1 MVFVPVVEIRKLPSF
16 LSFKRIGRKK
26 TKKPTAETHELF
38 HGSFGSDVWD
48 PFDLLN
54 TEAVNESTLES
65 TDNSSDGA
73 APDLASCSNG
83 SSDNSG
89 TRRSVDGWIGKKPTV
104 SEMVEKVELKTKGFF
119 ARGTFGGGCGNG
131 SGGGV
136 GGGIEFGSGRR
147 IPPGT
152 VSPAPETRQSETSHI
167 AGSRAQSAAEVGLAI
182 GSIVQSAVRS
192 PSPRRQPGDVIAD
205 YRANFDL
212 RRAIEQEDVTINEE
226 DRAFLELA
234 AMTLADEMRSI
245 RSRYQALAI
254 GRPGSEGGGCDD
266 GDRGDACR
274 SFLTTRGDDVKAHT
288 KTKEGTALGVDTA
301 EDGIEEN

>member
-1 MVFVPVVEIRKLPSF
+1 MWCSGAARLLLCVAHFLRYNVSSDLFNTSSDPLKISYDVLRSFATDEREKEPTMVFVPVVEIRKLPSF

-104 SEMVEKVELKTKGFF
+104 SEMVEKVELKT
-119 ARGTFGGGCGNG
+119 
-131 SGGGV
+131 
-136 GGGIEFGSGRR
+136 
-147 IPPGT
+147 
-152 VSPAPETRQSETSHI
+152 
-167 AGSRAQSAAEVGLAI
+167 
-182 GSIVQSAVRS
+182 
-192 PSPRRQPGDVIAD
+192 
-205 YRANFDL
+205 
-212 RRAIEQEDVTINEE
+212 
-226 DRAFLELA
+226 
-234 AMTLADEMRSI
+234 
-245 RSRYQALAI
+245 
-254 GRPGSEGGGCDD
+254 
-266 GDRGDACR
+266 
-274 SFLTTRGDDVKAHT
+274 
-288 KTKEGTALGVDTA
+288 
-301 EDGIEEN
+301 